1 MAAALQIVAVGRLSP
16 QHAPAFE
23 HYRRLV
29 AGLVPL
35 TVREVREVALQGR
48 APAEVMREE
57 ANRVLRQLEGAR
69 RVVALDVEG
78 RSYASRQFADWLER
92 SFEGG
97 GAVAFV
103 LGGSLG
109 LDERVKERADELL
122 SLSPLTLP
130 HQLARVVL
138 AEQLF
143 RALKIA
149 RGERYHH

>member
-1 MAAALQIVAVGRLSP
+1 M
-16 QHAPAFE
+16 
-23 HYRRLV
+23 
-29 AGLVPL
+29 
-35 TVREVREVALQGR
+35 
-48 APAEVMREE
+48 
-57 ANRVLRQLEGAR
+57 
-69 RVVALDVEG
+69 
-78 RSYASRQFADWLER
+78 
-92 SFEGG
+92 
-97 GAVAFV
+97 AFV

-149 RGERYHH
+149 RGEKYHH

>member
-1 MAAALQIVAVGRLSP
+1 VAVALQIVAVGRLSP
-16 QHAPAFE
+16 QLEPAFE
-23 HYRRLV
+23 HYRRLL
-29 AGLVPL
+29 AGLVPFA
-35 TVREVREVALQGR
+35 VREVREVALQGR

-57 ANRVLRQLEGAR
+57 ANRLLPALDGVR

-78 RSYASRQFADWLER
+78 RTYSSLQFADWLQR
-92 SFEGG
+92 SIES
-97 GAVAFV
+97 GATAFV

-109 LDERVKERADELL
+109 LDVRVKERADELL

>member
-69 RVVALDVEG
+69 RARDGGLDQGENVVRIENLAVVAPGHDDSVVHTCVTITFTLGRPRRGRIQHDV
-78 RSYASRQFADWLER
+78 
-92 SFEGG
+92 
-97 GAVAFV
+97 
-103 LGGSLG
+103 
-109 LDERVKERADELL
+109 
-122 SLSPLTLP
+122 
-130 HQLARVVL
+130 
-138 AEQLF
+138 
-143 RALKIA
+143 
-149 RGERYHH
+149 